1 MTHLPDNI
9 LKGFDEG
16 LLTGMILIDLQKRFD
31 TINHKAL
38 LQKLKAAKITHKCF
52 NKYMY
57 GWKFNPSS
65 DIADYKNFNHYNKN

>member
-16 LLTGMILIDLQKRFD
+16 LLNVMILIDLQKIFG

-38 LQKLKAAKITHKCF
+38 LQKIKAAKITYKCF
-52 NKYMY
+52 NKYMSM
-57 GWKFNPSS
+57 WKFNPSS
-65 DIADYKNFNHYNKN
+65 DITDYKNYNHYNKS